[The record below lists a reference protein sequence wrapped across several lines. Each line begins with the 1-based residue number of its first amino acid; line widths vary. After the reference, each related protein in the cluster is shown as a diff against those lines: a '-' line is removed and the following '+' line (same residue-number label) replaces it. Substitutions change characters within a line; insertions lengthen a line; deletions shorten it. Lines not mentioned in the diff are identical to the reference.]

1 MNPTFEDPAV
11 ASALD
16 ALAPEREPDLQSA
29 LYRQRALQ
37 LSSRNLQF
45 GVWTLARA
53 RWGQIRST
61 KFQIPMAAALV
72 AAVLIVTPV
81 RGLAAQFL
89 AVFRVQD
96 VQPITIDQ
104 LSQPLPDL
112 RQLGD
117 MSPAP
122 RDVRP
127 HMTQVASL
135 SAASSQVGFNVAIP
149 GQVPAGLPNQPS
161 ILGVTNGASVNF
173 TFRAQKARQYLTST
187 GHTNVVLPDKFDG
200 ATLHFQVFPAVT
212 MAYVPAGTNLSD
224 LQKAASSANA
234 GGKPDASAV
243 NAMLSGNGL
252 LMIETKS
259 PELDV
264 SGVSADEL
272 RSFLLSL
279 PLPESTKVQ
288 LQAIGDWKN
297 TLPVPAMP
305 GSNLHKVSING
316 APGVAG
322 RNGAANMAVWISNG
336 IVHAATGPKLD
347 EQTLLSIAQSVK

>member
-1 MNPTFEDPAV
+1 MNPTFDDPAIDR
-11 ASALD
+11 ALD
-16 ALAPEREPDLQSA
+16 LLAPEREPDVQAA

-37 LSSRNLQF
+37 LSTRSVRLGNPAAWWQRLTHLNSQF
-45 GVWTLARA
+45 A
-53 RWGQIRST
+53 
-61 KFQIPMAAALV
+61 IPVAAALV
-72 AAVLIVTPV
+72 LALIIATPV

-96 VQPITIDQ
+96 VQPITIGE

-117 MSPAP
+117 MSPSP

-127 HMTQVASL
+127 QITQVANL
-135 SAASSQVGFNVAIP
+135 GAASSQVGFNVAVP
-149 GQVPAGLPNQPS
+149 GQVPTGLPSQPS
-161 ILGVTNGASVNF
+161 ILGVTKGASVNF
-173 TFRAQKARQYLTST
+173 TFRVQKARQYLTST
-187 GHTNVVLPDKFDG
+187 GHANVVLPDKFDG
-200 ATLHFQVFPAVT
+200 ATLHLQVFPAVT
-212 MAYVPAGTNLSD
+212 MAYLPAGTNVSD
-224 LQKAASSANA
+224 LQKLASSENA
-234 GGKPDASAV
+234 GAKPDASAV
-243 NAMLSGNGL
+243 NAMLGGNGL
-252 LMIETKS
+252 LMIEAKS

-305 GSNLHKVSING
+305 GSSLHKVSVNG

-322 RNGAANMAVWISNG
+322 RNGTTNMAVWISNG